1 MRALILYGP
10 SDLRLEDV
18 PDPRP
23 EAGEIILRVKAAL
36 TCATDAKMMRRGSH
50 PALGPLPALFGHE
63 AAGTVA
69 VVGAGVTGLQVG
81 DRVAVANSAPCEA
94 CQPCRRGRPGL
105 CEDLIYLTGAYAQF
119 MRVPE
124 RITRRNVL
132 PVAVT
137 TPMAHAALVEPVACA
152 VRAVERSVASEG
164 DTAIVLGAG
173 LQGAVIT
180 ALLARR
186 GCAVVTCDPHAER
199 RGRARAFG
207 ASEVLDA
214 PRDDDALA
222 AVRAATPRGRGG
234 AIVFACAGSVSAW
247 HTAVEVAAPGGEVN
261 LHAGLGADA
270 VFLPSVAG
278 LHYREITLQASY
290 HHSPAALREAM
301 ALIETDALPF
311 AQLLGPAIGLGDV
324 AEALARGGEKQPVVP

>member
-1 MRALILYGP
+1 M
-10 SDLRLEDV
+10 
-18 PDPRP
+18 
-23 EAGEIILRVKAAL
+23 AGEIVVRIEVAL
-36 TCATDAKMMRRGSH
+36 TCATDAKMMRRGAH
-50 PALGPLPALFGHE
+50 PALGPLPAPFGHE

-69 VVGAGVTGLQVG
+69 AIGAGVTGLHIG

-119 MRVPE
+119 MRVPA
-124 RITRRNVL
+124 RITRCNVL

-152 VRAVERSVASEG
+152 VRAVERSVADEG
-164 DTAIVLGAG
+164 DTAVVLGAG

-186 GCAVVTCDPHAER
+186 GCAVVTCDPHLDR
-199 RGRARAFG
+199 RDRARAFG

-214 PRDDDALA
+214 PYDDASLA
-222 AVRAATPRGRGG
+222 AVRAATPGGRG
-234 AIVFACAGSVSAW
+234 AEIVFACAGSVSAW
-247 HTAVEVAAPGGEVN
+247 QAAVEVAAPGGEVN
-261 LHAGLGADA
+261 LHAGLAADA
-270 VFLPSVAG
+270 VFRPSVAD

-290 HHSPAALREAM
+290 HHSPSALRKAM
-301 ALIETDALPF
+301 ALIESDALPF
-311 AQLLGPAIGLGDV
+311 ARLLGPPIGLEDV